1 MKFIGIDIGS
11 TCAKTVVMNENKEIV
26 LEFVQPTG
34 WSSVDTAEEIRKKLV
49 ENDADPAENVCVATG
64 YGRVSVPYADKMI
77 TEITCHAMG
86 AVWIFDNKDMTII
99 DIGGQ
104 DTKIICVE
112 QGFVKDFMMNDKCS
126 AGTGRFLEI
135 MANTLSMR
143 PNEMCELAREGS
155 GVTISSMCTVFAE
168 SEVISLIGQGEKKE
182 NIAFAVVDSIV
193 RKVAAQAN
201 RMSEDRPMLCLT
213 GGLCECSYIS
223 EALTKELGMKVKTD
237 PQSRYAGAIG
247 AYTCGIKPYCRPAKA
262 SATGPLSGAFS
273 G

>member
-77 TEITCHAMG
+77 TEITCHGRGGRELAG
-86 AVWIFDNKDMTII
+86 NECAII
-99 DIGGQ
+99 DVGGQ
-104 DTKIICVE
+104 DTKVILVD
-112 QGFVKDFMMNDKCS
+112 QGMIQDFLMNDKCS

-223 EALTKELGMKVKTD
+223 EALTKELGMEVKTD

-247 AYTCGIKPYCRPAKA
+247 AA
-262 SATGPLSGAFS
+262 LGAVKK
-273 G
+273 GKKN

>member
-168 SEVISLIGQGEKKE
+168 SEVITLVGEGKPQNEIAAGIQQAVAKRCFVMAKKAGAKDA
-182 NIAFAVVDSIV
+182 IT
-193 RKVAAQAN
+193 
-201 RMSEDRPMLCLT
+201 LT
-213 GGLCECSYIS
+213 GGCAKNQGLKAAIEKV
-223 EALTKELGMKVKTD
+223 LRMKVIELKID
-237 PQSRYAGAIG
+237 PQLMGALGAAEYARQKG
-247 AYTCGIKPYCRPAKA
+247 
-262 SATGPLSGAFS
+262 LDL
-273 G
+273 

>member
-1 MKFIGIDIGS
+1 MTGS
-11 TCAKTVVMNENKEIV
+11 DHI
-26 LEFVQPTG
+26 
-34 WSSVDTAEEIRKKLV
+34 
-49 ENDADPAENVCVATG
+49 
-64 YGRVSVPYADKMI
+64 
-77 TEITCHAMG
+77 
-86 AVWIFDNKDMTII
+86 
-99 DIGGQ
+99 
-104 DTKIICVE
+104 VE

-213 GGLCECSYIS
+213 GGLCECGYIS
-223 EALTKELGMKVKTD
+223 EALTKELGMEVKTD

-247 AYTCGIKPYCRPAKA
+247 AA
-262 SATGPLSGAFS
+262 LGAVKK
-273 G
+273 GKKN

>member
-34 WSSVDTAEEIRKKLV
+34 WSSVDTAEEIRKKLA
-49 ENDADPAENVCVATG
+49 ENDADPAKNVCVATG

-155 GVTISSMCTVFAE
+155 GVRYLQ
-168 SEVISLIGQGEKKE
+168 SLR
-182 NIAFAVVDSIV
+182 S
-193 RKVAAQAN
+193 
-201 RMSEDRPMLCLT
+201 
-213 GGLCECSYIS
+213 
-223 EALTKELGMKVKTD
+223 
-237 PQSRYAGAIG
+237 
-247 AYTCGIKPYCRPAKA
+247 
-262 SATGPLSGAFS
+262 
-273 G
+273 

>member
-1 MKFIGIDIGS
+1 MGAERALEEALKQAKLQREDIDAMV
-11 TCAKTVVMNENKEIV
+11 T
-26 LEFVQPTG
+26 
-34 WSSVDTAEEIRKKLV
+34 
-49 ENDADPAENVCVATG
+49 TG
-64 YGRVSVPYADKMI
+64 YGRTAITDGDKSI
-77 TEITCHAMG
+77 TEITCHARG
-86 AVWIFDNKDMTII
+86 AHFLNPEVRTVI

-223 EALTKELGMKVKTD
+223 EALTKELGMEVKTD

-247 AYTCGIKPYCRPAKA
+247 AA
-262 SATGPLSGAFS
+262 LGAVKK
-273 G
+273 GKKN